1 MNKQKTRR
9 PELLAPAGNMEKF
22 FTALHFGA
30 DAVYLAG
37 KNFGLRAFADN
48 FTLDEIKFCCGYA
61 HEKGKK
67 VYVTVNI
74 FADGRDLEKLPDY
87 ISALDNCGADAL
99 IVSDAGVMQIAKSVA
114 PRLPLHLSTQAN
126 CTNARAAEFW
136 RDAGVSR
143 IVAARECGFDD
154 LVQMAA
160 LKNCELEIFVHG
172 AMCMAYSG
180 RCLLSS
186 WLSGRGGNKGEC
198 VQACRWEWQVSLTE
212 REHPDK
218 PLFLNE
224 DERGVYIMNSRDL
237 CLMPYL
243 DRALETGAVSLKIEG
258 RMKTAYYVATVTA
271 AYRRA
276 LDLLADGGDFAA
288 ALPGLMAELSCASH
302 RDSDTGFALGK
313 PEAPGGADG
322 FHQEREYLAHV
333 VEGSRDGRGT
343 RFLLKNRFKA
353 GETIELLTPSGVHAF
368 EATPFLREKTGEIVD
383 TLGIGGEIIRMDVP
397 FATETGDFLRGET
410 RNHRK

>member
-243 DRALETGAVSLKIEG
+243 NRALETGAVSLKIEG
-258 RMKTAYYVATVTA
+258 AYEE
-271 AYRRA
+271 RA
-276 LDLLADGGDFAA
+276 LRRHGCKRVQKGFGRVFSRQLLKSVSDGLLNELKKTSHRAFTSGFLFGKDFDETENFFTSKAVADGNFVA
-288 ALPGLMAELSCASH
+288 SCL
-302 RDSDTGFALGK
+302 RL
-313 PEAPGGADG
+313 
-322 FHQEREYLAHV
+322 V
-333 VEGSRDGRGT
+333 GRGCRGRNAQQIFRGRHFGNSVRKRQLRKNFCVADMRDENGT
-343 RFLLKNRFKA
+343 PVVDAKLVRQILKLPCPYPLEKFDILRKA
-353 GETIELLTPSGVHAF
+353 
-368 EATPFLREKTGEIVD
+368 
-383 TLGIGGEIIRMDVP
+383 
-397 FATETGDFLRGET
+397 
-410 RNHRK
+410 

>member
-198 VQACRWEWQVSLTE
+198 VQACRWEYEVREKNKGGDYLTVE
-212 REHPDK
+212 EDDRGTYIFNSKDLNLIDEIDK
-218 PLFLNE
+218 LI
-224 DERGVYIMNSRDL
+224 DSGVISF
-237 CLMPYL
+237 
-243 DRALETGAVSLKIEG
+243 KIEG
-258 RMKTAYYVATVTA
+258 RMKSEYYLATVIN

-276 LDLLADGGDFAA
+276 IDAYYVCGAKYKDDDLFNN
-288 ALPGLMAELSCASH
+288 ELIKTAH
-302 RDSDTGFALGK
+302 RAFTKAYFYGSNDKTVNYTDSQSK
-313 PEAPGGADG
+313 
-322 FHQEREYLAHV
+322 
-333 VEGSRDGRGT
+333 GT
-343 RFLLKNRFKA
+343 RKFIATVVIGNENSDYAVIEMRNRFKKGDELEVLSPSDSFNKIIRVERMENTD
-353 GETIELLTPSGVHAF
+353 GESIEDA
-368 EATPFLREKTGEIVD
+368 KIVQQKIKLYIFID
-383 TLGIGGEIIRMDVP
+383 VEEIISLAP
-397 FATETGDFLRGET
+397 TI
-410 RNHRK
+410 